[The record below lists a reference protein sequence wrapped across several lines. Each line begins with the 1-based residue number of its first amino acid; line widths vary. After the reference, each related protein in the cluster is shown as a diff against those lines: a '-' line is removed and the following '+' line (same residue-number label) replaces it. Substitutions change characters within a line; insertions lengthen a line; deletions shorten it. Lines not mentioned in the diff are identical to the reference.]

1 LNTPPKIAR
10 RDAARAAVW
19 TNLALPGLGLWM
31 TGQRALGALLIAMSA
46 SGLLLKIGWL
56 AWFLRRWI
64 ASGQMPDPLAR
75 HLLVP
80 VIGVTLFVTA
90 LLWAVLASLAH
101 LRSLPPEKAAPPPRI
116 RQPQ

>member
-1 LNTPPKIAR
+1 MNTPPKITS

-31 TGQRALGALLIAMSA
+31 TGQRALGALLIAMA
-46 SGLLLKIGWL
+46 VSGLLLKIGWI
-56 AWFLRRWI
+56 AWFLWKWFG
-64 ASGQMPDPLAR
+64 SGQMPDPLAR

-80 VIGVTLFVTA
+80 VIGVVLFASA

-101 LRSLPPEKAAPPPRI
+101 LRSLPPEKTVPPKVRPTS
-116 RQPQ
+116 

>member
-1 LNTPPKIAR
+1 LSTPPQIAR

-46 SGLLLKIGWL
+46 SGLLLKLGWI

-80 VIGVTLFVTA
+80 VIGVVLFVGA
-90 LLWAVLASLAH
+90 LLWAILASLAH
-101 LRSLPPEKAAPPPRI
+101 LHSLPPEKTALPPRI
-116 RQPQ
+116 RRPQ